1 MESKTAGNARRITG
15 ERMTN
20 VVTLSREELHAV
32 SVKFW
37 ATAETVLN
45 DLPRIS
51 DYSASGVNTKSRR
64 HARHV
69 TP

>member
-1 MESKTAGNARRITG
+1 
-15 ERMTN
+15 MTN

-32 SVKFW
+32 SVKFR
-37 ATAETVLN
+37 ATADTVLN